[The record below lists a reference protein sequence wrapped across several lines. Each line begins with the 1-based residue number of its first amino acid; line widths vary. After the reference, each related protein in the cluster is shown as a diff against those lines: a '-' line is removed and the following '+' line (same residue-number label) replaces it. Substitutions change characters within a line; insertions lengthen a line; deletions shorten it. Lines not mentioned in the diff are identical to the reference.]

1 MHTILTIN
9 AGSSS
14 IKFALF
20 ECSDE
25 PAEAADDMLRCL
37 FKGSLERIGLPD
49 AQLNLTGDGAASS
62 IQQRVEVA
70 DHAAAVAELMRL
82 IESRPETRN
91 LGAVGHRIVH
101 G

>member
-25 PAEAADDMLRCL
+25 PAEAADDRLRRL
-37 FKGSLERIGLPD
+37 FKGSLERIGLPE
-49 AQLNLTGDGAASS
+49 ARLNVQAKGRRAASS
-62 IQQRVEVA
+62 NALRPPIT
-70 DHAAAVAELMRL
+70 RL
-82 IESRPETRN
+82 PAPNSC
-91 LGAVGHRIVH
+91 A
-101 G
+101 